1 MTDFDSAM
9 IRNAKPLLRSC
20 IVGCLCVAV
29 LLVLACQ
36 QPDTPQRPP
45 NSTDTPSGWMLDCFA
60 ITPSNDRLRA
70 AGARDEIELTAEPV
84 NVVEGRRWYRAEMNG
99 AHLKY
104 GRWTPV
110 SSSQIRIEIGF
121 GGSARLS
128 YVLSRVDDHLV
139 GTYREVTDAS
149 LRSSPEV
156 PVTFRQAPC
165 GTAAAR

>member
-1 MTDFDSAM
+1 M
-9 IRNAKPLLRSC
+9 IRNAKPFLRTC
-20 IVGCLCVAV
+20 IIGCLCMAV

-36 QPDTPQRPP
+36 QPETPQRPP
-45 NSTDTPSGWMLDCFA
+45 NSTDIPSGWMLDCFTIA
-60 ITPSNDRLRA
+60 PPNDRLRA
-70 AGARDEIELTAEPV
+70 AGARDEIELTSQPV
-84 NVVEGRRWYRAEMNG
+84 NILEGRRWYRVEMTG
-99 AHLKY
+99 SHLKY

-121 GGSARLS
+121 AGSARLS

-149 LRSSPEV
+149 PRFSPEV

-165 GTAAAR
+165 GLSPQR